1 MLTIYQSRSDL
12 RHDEFEKTEVFSDVL
27 ISRQAGRTERS
38 RGINKKKKVA
48 GSALFIFLF
57 SQSDAYPRATKPPL
71 LSQE

>member
-27 ISRQAGRTERS
+27 ISMQAGRTEGS
-38 RGINKKKKVA
+38 RGINMA